1 MLKSVDLFYLFN
13 IFPLISTTK
22 PIECNRFGISG
33 TLLIID
39 YELFVKRII
48 VTIKLGHFGCGEVR
62 KYVNN
67 FNFFGFRLDPHFLLM
82 FQFLLFLLSVIYK
95 FQFYFWLPLLCR
107 CYCHAGEIDRGLQFF
122 EDFLALGKGN
132 AAEIYVVS
140 FLTYS
145 F

>member
-1 MLKSVDLFYLFN
+1 M
-13 IFPLISTTK
+13 
-22 PIECNRFGISG
+22 
-33 TLLIID
+33 LLIID
-39 YELFVKRII
+39 YELFVKGII

-62 KYVNN
+62 KY
-67 FNFFGFRLDPHFLLM
+67 
-82 FQFLLFLLSVIYK
+82 VIYK

-107 CYCHAGEIDRGLQFF
+107 CYCHAGEIDRGLQVF

-132 AAEIYVVS
+132 ATEIYVVS